1 MLTALRCFSS
11 LATSDF
17 ALHSLLGAVSAVAAI
32 IIAVGRSFIIILS
45 RPRLN
50 AAPSGFIQ
58 VGKPV
63 AAKFADVLGRTE
75 AWIISIVL
83 YAVGYVILAASGGIG
98 AYAAGTIIRS
108 AGYAAVQ
115 ILMQIIIGD
124 VTSLKWRTFTSS
136 LVSAPYFINGF
147 VGSNIAAD
155 IVAESSW
162 RWGYGMFAILFPA
175 CAIPIVGILLWS
187 QIKAYKLGVVHTTN
201 PYEETE
207 ARIAVVNKT
216 PLLKRVYAFLD
227 QMDIVGLL
235 LFTAGWTCV
244 SSAGRA
250 RWKCSDGQVLTMGGA
265 WNIAYS
271 CSSL

>member
-1 MLTALRCFSS
+1 M
-11 LATSDF
+11 
-17 ALHSLLGAVSAVAAI
+17 
-32 IIAVGRSFIIILS
+32 
-45 RPRLN
+45 
-50 AAPSGFIQ
+50 
-58 VGKPV
+58 
-63 AAKFADVLGRTE
+63 
-75 AWIISIVL
+75 
-83 YAVGYVILAASGGIG
+83 
-98 AYAAGTIIRS
+98 
-108 AGYAAVQ
+108 
-115 ILMQIIIGD
+115 
-124 VTSLKWRTFTSS
+124 TSLKWRTFTSS

-207 ARIAVVNKT
+207 ARIAVVNNT

-227 QMDIVGLL
+227 QMDVIGLL

-244 SSAGRA
+244 SLASR
-250 RWKCSDGQVLTMGGA
+250 
-265 WNIAYS
+265 IAYS
-271 CSSL
+271 HRDGQILIPGRA